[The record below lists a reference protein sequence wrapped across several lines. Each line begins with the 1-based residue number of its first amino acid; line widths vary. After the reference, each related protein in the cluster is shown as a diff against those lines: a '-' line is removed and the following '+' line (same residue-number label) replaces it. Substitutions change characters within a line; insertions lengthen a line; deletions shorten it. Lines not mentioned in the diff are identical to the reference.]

1 MTKRGLPGPEGS
13 REGRG
18 AEEGHIPW
26 LQSTWPSPGRGR
38 HGEATQAHFPSA
50 LRFLGTSIV
59 SGWVRLLCVET
70 TGFGHR
76 QRRLVGAGERGVSH
90 RPLGTRTLPVASRGS
105 PSSPS
110 GTSVSGSPGKTK
122 FSGEQISGRDT
133 SGKVREGTRRHNIDS
148 ILPLSFPQS
157 NIPGEGKLEAS
168 ILKGMK
174 PRSSRLFGE
183 YKLNFSSQ
191 PAASARPLCILDRG
205 CPEMQR
211 TGTSHASRV
220 CPCSSALCH
229 HVCPC
234 SSALC
239 HHGEG

>member
-26 LQSTWPSPGRGR
+26 LIPRPGPRL
-38 HGEATQAHFPSA
+38 GEGGTEKPPRRHFPSA
-50 LRFLGTSIV
+50 LRFLGTPIV
-59 SGWVRLLCVET
+59 SGWVRLLCVKT
-70 TGFGHR
+70 TGFGHG
-76 QRRLVGAGERGVSH
+76 QRRLVEGGQSQA
-90 RPLGTRTLPVASRGS
+90 LGHKDSACCFQRLSQLSKWNTCMS
-105 PSSPS
+105 
-110 GTSVSGSPGKTK
+110 SPGKTK
-122 FSGEQISGRDT
+122 FSGEQIPGRDT

-148 ILPLSFPQS
+148 SSILPLVSFPRS

-168 ILKGMK
+168 ILRGKK

-183 YKLNFSSQ
+183 YKLNFSAQ

-229 HVCPC
+229 R
-234 SSALC
+234 
-239 HHGEG
+239 GER

>member
-1 MTKRGLPGPEGS
+1 MEKPPRRTSHQLCVFWGHPLFLGGCVCSVS
-13 REGRG
+13 RLQALDTGRG
-18 AEEGHIPW
+18 DSW
-26 LQSTWPSPGRGR
+26 GRG
-38 HGEATQAHFPSA
+38 P
-50 LRFLGTSIV
+50 
-59 SGWVRLLCVET
+59 
-70 TGFGHR
+70 
-76 QRRLVGAGERGVSH
+76 RGDRAPCH

-122 FSGEQISGRDT
+122 FSGEQIPGRDT

-229 HVCPC
+229 H
-234 SSALC
+234 
-239 HHGEG
+239 GEG

>member
-76 QRRLVGAGERGVSH
+76 QRRLVGAGAPWGQ
-90 RPLGTRTLPVASRGS
+90 G
-105 PSSPS
+105 
-110 GTSVSGSPGKTK
+110 
-122 FSGEQISGRDT
+122 
-133 SGKVREGTRRHNIDS
+133 
-148 ILPLSFPQS
+148 PLSQALGDKDSACCLQRLSQLSKWNICIGFSREDEILRRTNSRKRHEWKGERRYEKTQYRLNPTSLFP
-157 NIPGEGKLEAS
+157 PK
-168 ILKGMK
+168 
-174 PRSSRLFGE
+174 
-183 YKLNFSSQ
+183 
-191 PAASARPLCILDRG
+191 
-205 CPEMQR
+205 
-211 TGTSHASRV
+211 
-220 CPCSSALCH
+220 
-229 HVCPC
+229 
-234 SSALC
+234 
-239 HHGEG
+239 